1 MIRALFATAVLATV
15 PLATLGAGT
24 AAAAP
29 PPKVS
34 ISDYAQLK
42 TPLPYPYNEKA
53 DATADV
59 DKALARAKATNKR
72 VLIKMGGN
80 WCGDCRIL
88 QATMDLPEMKTFLNR
103 NFEMVS
109 VDVGRMDKNLQVPAR
124 YGITS
129 KLEGVPAILVVD
141 PKSGQQLV
149 GKAQVAALADARHM
163 KPQALADWFAQW
175 TR

>member
-1 MIRALFATAVLATV
+1 MIRTHLASAVLATAM
-15 PLATLGAGT
+15 LAAVG
-24 AAAAP
+24 AAAGP

-42 TPLPYPYNEKA
+42 TPLPYPYDEKA
-53 DATADV
+53 NATAEV
-59 DKALARAKATNKR
+59 DKALARAKASGKR

-88 QATMDLPEMKTFLNR
+88 QATMDLPEMKTYLSR

-109 VDVGRMDKNLQVPAR
+109 VDVGHMDKNLQIPAR
-124 YGITS
+124 YGVTT
-129 KLEGVPAILVVD
+129 KLEGVPAIFVVD

-149 GKAQVAALADARHM
+149 SKAQIADLADARHM
-163 KPQALADWFAQW
+163 QPQDLANWLAKY

>member
-1 MIRALFATAVLATV
+1 MIRTFLASAVLATLV
-15 PLATLGAGT
+15 AGG

-29 PPKVS
+29 APKVS

-42 TPLPYPYNEKA
+42 TPLPYPYDEKA
-53 DATADV
+53 NATADV
-59 DKALARAKATNKR
+59 DKALARAKASGKR

-109 VDVGRMDKNLQVPAR
+109 VDVGRMDKNLQIPAR
-124 YGITS
+124 YGVTT
-129 KLEGVPAILVVD
+129 KLEGVPAIFVVD

-149 GKAQVAALADARHM
+149 SKAQIADLADARHM
-163 KPQALADWFAQW
+163 QPQDLANWLAKY
-175 TR
+175 TK